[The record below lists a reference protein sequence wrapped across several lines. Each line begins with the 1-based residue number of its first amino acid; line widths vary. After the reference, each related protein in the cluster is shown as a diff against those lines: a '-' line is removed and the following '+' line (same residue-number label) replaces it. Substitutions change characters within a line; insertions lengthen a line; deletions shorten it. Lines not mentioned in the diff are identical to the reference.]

1 MVRPTTV
8 LFLAMSVTLVV
19 STVLLLYPAY
29 AYSENVLYTR
39 GVKLV
44 AASLLTL
51 TTGWIVSDVLYYGVV
66 EVGGLGVLPQLFFTL
81 SSALFLWAN
90 WEFAKDF
97 VVLEEQE
104 LPANIAPDD
113 QAAPGGFEQAIEDG
127 SGEGEP

>member
-8 LFLAMSVTLVV
+8 LFLAMSVALVASTL
-19 STVLLLYPAY
+19 LLLYPAY

-44 AASLLTL
+44 AASLVTL
-51 TTGWIVSDVLYYGVV
+51 TSGWVVSDVLYYGVV
-66 EVGGLGVLPQLFFTL
+66 EVSGLGVIPQVFFTL
-81 SSALFLWAN
+81 SSGLFLWAN

-97 VVLEEQE
+97 IVLEEQE
-104 LPANIAPDD
+104 IPDTFARD
-113 QAAPGGFEQAIEDG
+113 DGVAPGGFEQAIEDG